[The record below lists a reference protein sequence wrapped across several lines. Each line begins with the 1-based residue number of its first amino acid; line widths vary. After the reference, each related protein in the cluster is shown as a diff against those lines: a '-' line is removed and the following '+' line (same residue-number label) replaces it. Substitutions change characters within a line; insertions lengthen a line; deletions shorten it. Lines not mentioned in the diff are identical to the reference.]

1 MEKKLKENQRTK
13 IGETMKD
20 FKCLL
25 SRYMELK
32 NDDEKL
38 KLFFTRNRN
47 PIWDITNTKFFKT
60 GLKSERSQN
69 LLNKDLVD
77 DHFIQRSKS
86 LKFIFSEM
94 EKNIDMDLDT
104 FIILVKKLCSTVKLT
119 KDEHSIVTQFAKKN
133 PTYLNYET
141 YLACNIKIDGL
152 SDFILK

>member
-1 MEKKLKENQRTK
+1 MEKLKENQLIK
-13 IGETMKD
+13 IEETMND

-25 SRYMELK
+25 NRYLELK
-32 NDDEKL
+32 DDEEKL

-60 GLKSERSQN
+60 GLKSEKSKN
-69 LLNKDLVD
+69 LQNKDLVD

-94 EKNIDMDLDT
+94 EKNKDMDLDT

-119 KDEHSIVTQFAKKN
+119 KEEHNIVTQFAKKN

-141 YLACNIKIDGL
+141 YLACNIKVDGL
-152 SDFILK
+152 SNFILK

>member
-1 MEKKLKENQRTK
+1 METLKKNQILKIE
-13 IGETMKD
+13 ETMKD

-25 SRYMELK
+25 SRYTELK
-32 NDDEKL
+32 NDETKL

-60 GLKSERSQN
+60 GLKSEQSK
-69 LLNKDLVD
+69 NKSNKELVD

-94 EKNIDMDLDT
+94 EKDKDMDINT
-104 FIILVKKLCSTVKLT
+104 FIVLVKKLCSTVKLT
-119 KDEHSIVTQFAKKN
+119 KEEHNIVTQFAKKN

-141 YLACNIKIDGL
+141 YLACNIKVDGL